1 VAEGDGAE
9 ASGTGPVKEEG
20 VAGRTGR
27 GLEVALP
34 PPVAPDQRAVR
45 DAERLAEGGDGG
57 GLGGAV
63 GAEAVVDGRG
73 FDRSAAVP
81 SPGVGEEQER
91 RGIAAAGDRD
101 AERAGGRAVEDGF
114 EEAPQ
119 RSGGYW
125 QLSAWRWAGT
135 WAATSLPG

>member
-1 VAEGDGAE
+1 
-9 ASGTGPVKEEG
+9 
-20 VAGRTGR
+20 
-27 GLEVALP
+27 
-34 PPVAPDQRAVR
+34 VR

-63 GAEAVVDGRG
+63 GAEAVVDGSG
-73 FDRSAAVP
+73 LDRPVAVAR
-81 SPGVGEEQER
+81 PGMGEDEEG

-101 AERAGGRAVEDGF
+101 PERSGGRAVEDGV
-114 EEAPQ
+114 EEASQ

>member
-1 VAEGDGAE
+1 VAKGDGAE
-9 ASGTGPVKEEG
+9 TSGPRPVEEEG

-27 GLEVALP
+27 GLEVPLP
-34 PPVAPDQRAVR
+34 PPLAPDQRAVR
-45 DAERLAEGGDGG
+45 DAERLAEGCDGC

-63 GAEAVVDGRG
+63 GAEPVVDGG
-73 FDRSAAVP
+73 GLDRAAAVP
-81 SPGVGEEQER
+81 SPGVGEDEEG
-91 RGIAAAGDRD
+91 RGIATAGDRD
-101 AERAGGRAVEDGF
+101 AERAGGRAVEDGV

-135 WAATSLPG
+135 CVATSLPG

>member
-1 VAEGDGAE
+1 
-9 ASGTGPVKEEG
+9 
-20 VAGRTGR
+20 
-27 GLEVALP
+27 
-34 PPVAPDQRAVR
+34 VR
-45 DAERLAEGGDGG
+45 DAEAVAEGGDGG
-57 GLGGAV
+57 GLGGAL
-63 GAEAVVDGRG
+63 GAEAVVDGG
-73 FDRSAAVP
+73 GLDRPAAVLG
-81 SPGVGEEQER
+81 PGMGEDEER

-101 AERAGGRAVEDGF
+101 AERSGGRAVEDGV